1 MIIYEGMLKV
11 LRGSRRFL
19 FLTFPFIFLTACGSA
34 DVSVESESQTKSQTK
49 LQTKSQTRN
58 SGVSMNLSQK
68 ISLEEMESE
77 IFNTFGSYQNCAYQD
92 SRFADDAQ
100 RLVGMFNNV
109 LSEMELSDSSI
120 SGAELRSF
128 PPREDDKLAVY
139 LCGDLLSDAYTLY
152 RSVFLS
158 NPFIEELWEAAQED
172 DKENLFESALGFVL
186 YHELGHTILNHSAIK
201 LENSDNSEFT
211 EDEKSS
217 AKNFDLLQELEADQ
231 FAYNVILLVGLNVE
245 GSNLARQAGPL

>member
-1 MIIYEGMLKV
+1 MGVSFQTATLRRNSKKRRLVIKCDDMLKK
-11 LRGSRRFL
+11 FL
-19 FLTFPFIFLTACGSA
+19 LLTLPFMFFAACGSA
-34 DVSVESESQTKSQTK
+34 DVNVEAQSK
-49 LQTKSQTRN
+49 N
-58 SGVSMNLSQK
+58 SGIRINLLQK
-68 ISLEEMESE
+68 SSLEGMESE
-77 IFNTFGSYQNCAYQD
+77 IFDTFGSYENCAYQD

-100 RLVGMFNNV
+100 RLIDMFNNV
-109 LSEMELSDSSI
+109 LRDMEPSDPSI

-158 NPFIEELWEAAQED
+158 NPFIEKLWNTAQESGR
-172 DKENLFESALGFVL
+172 EELFESALGFVL

-201 LENSDNSEFT
+201 LGSSDSSKFT
-211 EDEKSS
+211 DDEKPD

-231 FAYNVILLVGLNVE
+231 FAYDVVSLVGLNVE
-245 GSNLARQAGPL
+245 GSSLARQAGSL